1 MRAGE
6 GRGSRANYNGGV
18 PEPTDRLFAEPPD
31 DDAPLP
37 LEAPSEALAEEAA
50 GEDPGGFWGPDRR
63 VSRSHRQRSGAG
75 RSSGSSSASAVVP
88 EDEPPPPTDP
98 DAPSRPRVDPAER
111 AAATA
116 ALAEKIVARLN
127 PEQARAVT
135 TTEGPLL
142 ILAGAGSGKTRVLA
156 HRVAYLVGVKGV
168 RPWQILA
175 VTFTNRAAA
184 ELRERIVALVGEA
197 GYDVQTGT
205 FHAVCARVLRRDGAA
220 IGLDPRF
227 VIYDTD
233 DQQTLMKQLLREEDL
248 PTTGEFRP
256 AAVLGAISR
265 AKNEMLDA
273 DGLDEVALNHHERI
287 VARLARAYQAR
298 LRAVGALDFDD
309 ILLEAVRLFQE
320 APDVLARYREK
331 WRYLHVDEYQDTNK
345 AQYLWVRALAA
356 THHNLCVVGDD
367 DQSIYS
373 WRGADLR
380 NILDFE
386 RDEPSATVVKLEQN
400 YRSTQLILD
409 AAHAVVSRNAARK
422 DKKLWTENA
431 GGRPIQR
438 FEAYNEEEE
447 AGWIARQVEELVGG
461 GRSLLTRKADDEEG
475 SLSPRDIAVMYRTNA
490 QSRAIEEALLRSGI
504 RYQLIG
510 GTRFYQRREVKDA
523 LAYLRILRSDTDSVA
538 FERILNVPAR
548 AIGEKTLEALRGA
561 VAAGVGAAGVGANEP
576 VQPAEPAE
584 PSAGRSGPTAG
595 EPGPPG
601 RGAYWAAIEAAAEGR
616 IEGIAARTRGSIA
629 DFAAFVRA
637 MRSRI
642 GVLPLPELL
651 DAVLER
657 SGYRAMLADGSE
669 EGEDRWNNLLEL
681 RSVTT
686 RYDDLAPEDALDRLL
701 EETALVADQDSY
713 EGEADA
719 VTLITLHAAKGL
731 EFPVVFIA
739 GLEEGV
745 FPHSR
750 SLDDERQM
758 EEERRLAYV
767 GITRAK
773 RRLYLSHA
781 WRRATWGVG
790 GASVPSRF
798 LLEIP
803 QELMVGPSL
812 AVDEGHAE
820 GPLDLDLVFGARR
833 ATRFGTPIRA
843 GGGAFRQGSGRP
855 GAPTG
860 GPAGSGFRPTRDLA
874 AKRDA
879 YASGARSGSL
889 ARPGEVPAWDEPDG
903 RDVEPAEDLPV
914 RRLEERPATLAP
926 PPPTPRA
933 AVTPRPVIP
942 GERRYRDG
950 DRVHHVRF
958 GDGIVVSA
966 RLTRDD
972 EEVTVAFRDPGA
984 GRKTMLASMANLE
997 LLG

>member
-1 MRAGE
+1 MGLDGDQAVRI
-6 GRGSRANYNGGV
+6 
-18 PEPTDRLFAEPPD
+18 EPARIEAELPAEPGFL
-31 DDAPLP
+31 DDAPPP
-37 LEAPSEALAEEAA
+37 L
-50 GEDPGGFWGPDRR
+50 D
-63 VSRSHRQRSGAG
+63 
-75 RSSGSSSASAVVP
+75 
-88 EDEPPPPTDP
+88 DP
-98 DAPSRPRVDPAER
+98 DSPSRPQPDPAVV

-116 ALAEKIVARLN
+116 ALAERIVARLN

-175 VTFTNRAAA
+175 VTFTNRAAG
-184 ELRERIVALVGEA
+184 ELRERIVALVGDA
-197 GYDVQTGT
+197 GRDVQTGT
-205 FHAVCARVLRRDGAA
+205 FHAVSARVLRRDGAA

-256 AAVLGAISR
+256 SAVLGAISR

-273 DGLDEVALNHHERI
+273 DALEEVALNHHERI

-320 APDVLARYREK
+320 SPEVLARYQEK

-345 AQYLWVRALAA
+345 AQYLWVRALAQRY
-356 THHNLCVVGDD
+356 HNLAVVGDD

-386 RDEPSATVVKLEQN
+386 RDQPNATVVKLEQN

-409 AAHAVVSRNAARK
+409 AAHAVVSRNEGRK
-422 DKKLWTENA
+422 DKKLWTENP

-447 AGWIARQVEELVGG
+447 AEWIARQVEELTGG
-461 GRSLLTRKADDEEG
+461 SRSILTRKADDEEG
-475 SLSPRDIAVMYRTNA
+475 RSNPRDIAVMYRTNA
-490 QSRAIEEALLRSGI
+490 QSRAIEEAFLRYGI

-523 LAYLRILRSDTDSVA
+523 LAYLRILRSDTDTVA
-538 FERILNVPAR
+538 FERVINVPAR
-548 AIGEKTLEALRGA
+548 GIGDKTIEALRAA
-561 VAAGVGAAGVGANEP
+561 VAAGAGAAES
-576 VQPAEPAE
+576 AE
-584 PSAGRSGPTAG
+584 AG
-595 EPGPPG
+595 ERGTFWGALEAGSDG
-601 RGAYWAAIEAAAEGR
+601 RV
-616 IEGIAARTRGSIA
+616 EGIVTRTRSAIA
-629 DFAAFVRA
+629 DFVAFVRA

-686 RYDDLAPEDALDRLL
+686 RYDDLSPEDALDRLL

-750 SLDDERQM
+750 ALDDEREL

-781 WRRATWGVG
+781 WRRATWGMG

-803 QELMVGPSL
+803 AELMVGPSL
-812 AVDEGHAE
+812 VADMGEHAD

-833 ATRFGTPIRA
+833 TSRFGTPIRA
-843 GGGAFRQGSGRP
+843 GGGAYRQGSGTP
-855 GAPTG
+855 GAPIPAAGAG
-860 GPAGSGFRPTRDLA
+860 GTGFRPTRDLA

-879 YASGARSGSL
+879 YAGGAPSGSL
-889 ARPGEVPAWDEPDG
+889 TRDAGVRAWDDADAGDAEPPD
-903 RDVEPAEDLPV
+903 DVPV
-914 RRLEERPATLAP
+914 RRLEETRAGFAAEPRRSVIPARPI
-926 PPPTPRA
+926 
-933 AVTPRPVIP
+933 VP

-950 DRVHHVRF
+950 DRVRHVRF

-972 EEVTVAFRDPGA
+972 EEVTVAFRDPTA
-984 GRKTMLASMANLE
+984 GRKTMLASLANLE